1 MLRNNN
7 YTTRKGEIYILLGK
21 LIYSFFLLNQYN
33 SLDKTDINI
42 FGDKHL

>member
-7 YTTRKGEIYILLGK
+7 YTTRKDKIYILLGK
-21 LIYSFFLLNQYN
+21 LIYSSFLLNQYN
-33 SLDKTDINI
+33 SLGKTDINT